1 MTSLSLFF
9 SHCKKK
15 KKQKTGTVLNEDW
28 GGDAAGVLSAA
39 AISSIE
45 EMISKMIKKTETCT
59 NWLSPVSQRG
69 V

>member
-1 MTSLSLFF
+1 MTSLSLLF
-9 SHCKKK
+9 SHCEKKK
-15 KKQKTGTVLNEDW
+15 RKKTGTVLNEDW

-45 EMISKMIKKTETCT
+45 EMISKTIKKTETSS